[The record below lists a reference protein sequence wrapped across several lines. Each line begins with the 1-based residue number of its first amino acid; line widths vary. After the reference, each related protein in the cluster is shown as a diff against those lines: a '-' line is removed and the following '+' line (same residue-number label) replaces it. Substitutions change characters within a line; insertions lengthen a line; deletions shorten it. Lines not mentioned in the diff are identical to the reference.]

1 MSGRADWVRVAA
13 PAKLNLV
20 LDVHGRRA
28 DGYHE
33 LETLLV
39 AIDLVD
45 TVSVRV
51 VARGSGD
58 EALRLTVVGPAASA
72 DVPRDASN
80 LVLRALAPFAARTD
94 LALEVELEKCVPSG
108 AGLGGGSSD
117 AAAALLAARLA
128 LGLGLDAA
136 DDTRWLAEVGSDA
149 PFFAAAESTGA
160 ALARG
165 RGEVLEVL
173 PAPTSGWVVALVT
186 PAVSAPTAAVY
197 AALGLEPGASY
208 RAPRDRDGA
217 ALLELGARE
226 LREQLSNDLE
236 RPALAAVPE
245 LARWRALLEGLD
257 LGHWRLSGSGSSWF
271 GLYPD
276 ERGARQGLALVEAA
290 AERAGLGVRLLCV
303 AGPAGYGRAERRAQ
317 GGAG

>member
-1 MSGRADWVRVAA
+1 MSGGGGWVRVAA

-33 LETLLV
+33 IETLLV

-51 VARGSGD
+51 APRGPGD
-58 EALRLTVVGPAASA
+58 EALRLTVGGPAASA

-80 LVLRALAPFAARTD
+80 LVLRALSTLAARD
-94 LALEVELEKCVPSG
+94 GVALEVELEKRVPSG

-128 LGLGLDAA
+128 LGLERDAEG
-136 DDTRWLAEVGSDA
+136 DTRWLLELGSDA

-173 PAPTSGWVVALVT
+173 PAPTSPWVAALVT
-186 PAVSAPTAAVY
+186 PAVPAPTPAVY
-197 AALGLEPGASY
+197 AALGLERGASY
-208 RAPRDRDGA
+208 RAPRQRDGA
-217 ALLELGARE
+217 ALLALGARE
-226 LREQLSNDLE
+226 LRAQLSNDLE

-276 ERGARQGLALVEAA
+276 ERGARQGLAVVEAA
-290 AERAGLGVRLLCV
+290 AEREGLGVRLLCV
-303 AGPAGYGRAERRAQ
+303 AGPAGYGRADRP
-317 GGAG
+317 GALG